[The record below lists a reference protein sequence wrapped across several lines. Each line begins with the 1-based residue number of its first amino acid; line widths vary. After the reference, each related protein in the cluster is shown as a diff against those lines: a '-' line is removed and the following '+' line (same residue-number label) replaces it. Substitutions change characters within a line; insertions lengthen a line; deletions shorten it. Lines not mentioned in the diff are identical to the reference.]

1 MDTIVPGPATATD
14 PSAPPL
20 AAPFAARFPVDL
32 RDLDAPHRRL
42 LVPVADLLAVALEH
56 AHAAR
61 DLRTADR
68 LDQAWLLV
76 VAALADTGG
85 GGDAGPPHRPRRKR
99 ANPAARSVRERVG
112 RALVAAGWVAA
123 PYIVGFDIA
132 VKVLR
137 P

>member
-1 MDTIVPGPATATD
+1 MGTIVPFPAKA
-14 PSAPPL
+14 APPTPPP
-20 AAPFAARFPVDL
+20 AAPFAARFPVDV

-42 LVPVADLLAVALEH
+42 LVPVADLLAVALEQS
-56 AHAAR
+56 HAAT
-61 DLRTADR
+61 DTRTADR

-76 VAALADTGG
+76 VAAIADTGG
-85 GGDAGPPHRPRRKR
+85 GNDDGPPRRPRTKR

-112 RALVAAGWVAA
+112 RALIAAIWAAA

-132 VKVLR
+132 LKALR